1 MRLVAVAGAVGLL
14 VGCTAPAAPPA
25 PVTPKPAVAICPP
38 SPPEGSEFVCAPSKL
53 CTANQQVRDL
63 NDSPIGALLSQKWRN
78 FLYHSGLAVDDL
90 CQP

>member
-1 MRLVAVAGAVGLL
+1 MRFLVIAGAVGLL
-14 VGCTAPAAPPA
+14 MGCTASATPPR
-25 PVTPKPAVAICPP
+25 PVTPAVAICPP
-38 SPPEGSEFVCAPSKL
+38 SPPEGSGFVCAPSKL

>member
-1 MRLVAVAGAVGLL
+1 
-14 VGCTAPAAPPA
+14 
-25 PVTPKPAVAICPP
+25 
-38 SPPEGSEFVCAPSKL
+38 VCAPSKL
-53 CTANQQVRDL
+53 CTANQQVQDL